1 MDKQLVT
8 DLKSK
13 APLPSPS
20 GVAIKDILEDIWV
33 TYRDAVTS
41 LLNELEAAALEF
53 EAGTNSDEN
62 AALIRRLL
70 HSIKGDSGMSGLPDV
85 HDMCHAAES
94 VFEELTDNVEAADM
108 VLRVKDWIEAVIK
121 FVETGDI
128 AEQQQQQQVEVDKGK
143 RLRVLVIDDDT
154 VCRTRLKAILNELFE
169 VSFAEDG
176 QAGLEEYIR
185 STEAG
190 EKYDLIT
197 LDINMPRM
205 NGHET
210 LAAIRQ
216 YEEDNGISGLDGIKI
231 VMTTSEDDSKQIF
244 KAFRQG
250 CEAYVTKSGMGD
262 KLLDEIA
269 KLGLLKVVKVQKDYV
284 VG

>member
-1 MDKQLVT
+1 MDKQLT
-8 DLKSK
+8 SDLKSRT
-13 APLPSPS
+13 PLPDPS
-20 GVAIKDILEDIWV
+20 RVSVKDVLEDMWG
-33 TYRDAVTS
+33 TYRDAVGS
-41 LLNELEAAALEF
+41 LLSELEAAAMAV
-53 EAGTNSDEN
+53 EAGTDADDN

-108 VLRVKDWIEAVIK
+108 VLRVKDWIEAVIN
-121 FVETGDI
+121 FIETGDI
-128 AEQQQQQQVEVDKGK
+128 VEEKQQQQVEEKNK
-143 RLRVLVIDDDT
+143 LRVLVIDDDT
-154 VCRTRLKAILNELFE
+154 VCRTRLKSILSEFFD
-169 VSFAEDG
+169 VSFAGDG
-176 QAGLEEYIR
+176 QAGLEEYIK
-185 STEAG
+185 TAEGG
-190 EKYDLIT
+190 ESYDLIT

-216 YEEDNGISGLDGIKI
+216 YEEDHGVSGLDGIKI

-262 KLLDEIA
+262 KLLDEVA
-269 KLGLLKVVKVQKDYV
+269 KLGLLKVVKVQKDYA

>member
-1 MDKQLVT
+1 MDKQLVS

-13 APLPSPS
+13 NPLPDPS
-20 GVAIKDILEDIWV
+20 GISVKDILEDIWG
-33 TYRDAVTS
+33 TYRDAVGS
-41 LLNELEAAALEF
+41 LLSELEAAAMEF
-53 EAGTNSDEN
+53 EAGTNADEN

-70 HSIKGDSGMSGLPDV
+70 HSIKGDSGMSGLPDI

-108 VLRVKDWIEAVIK
+108 VLRVKDWMEAVIN
-121 FVETGDI
+121 FIETGDF
-128 AEQQQQQQVEVDKGK
+128 AEEKQQQVEEKKGK

-154 VCRTRLKAILNELFE
+154 VCRTRLKAILGELFD

-185 STEAG
+185 TAEEG
-190 EKYDLIT
+190 QPYDLIT

-216 YEEDNGISGLDGIKI
+216 YEEDNAISGLDGIKI

-269 KLGLLKVVKVQKDYV
+269 KLGLLKVVKVQKDYA

>member
-1 MDKQLVT
+1 MDKQLT
-8 DLKSK
+8 SDLKSRT
-13 APLPSPS
+13 PLPDPS
-20 GVAIKDILEDIWV
+20 RVSVKDVLEDMWG
-33 TYRDAVTS
+33 TYRDAVGS
-41 LLNELEAAALEF
+41 LLSELEAAAMAV
-53 EAGTNSDEN
+53 EAGTDADDN

-108 VLRVKDWIEAVIK
+108 VLRVKDWIEAVIN
-121 FVETGDI
+121 FIETGDI
-128 AEQQQQQQVEVDKGK
+128 VEEKQQQQVEEKNK
-143 RLRVLVIDDDT
+143 LRVLVIDDDT
-154 VCRTRLKAILNELFE
+154 VCRTRLKSILNEFFD

-176 QAGLEEYIR
+176 QAGLEEYIK
-185 STEAG
+185 TAEGG
-190 EKYDLIT
+190 EPYDLIT

-216 YEEDNGISGLDGIKI
+216 YEEDNSVSGLDGVKI

-262 KLLDEIA
+262 KLLDEVA
-269 KLGLLKVVKVQKDYV
+269 KLGLLKVVKVQKDYA

>member
-1 MDKQLVT
+1 MDKQLT
-8 DLKSK
+8 SDLKSRT
-13 APLPSPS
+13 PLPDPS
-20 GVAIKDILEDIWV
+20 RVSVKDVLEDMWG
-33 TYRDAVTS
+33 TYRDAVGS
-41 LLNELEAAALEF
+41 LLSELEAAAMAV
-53 EAGTNSDEN
+53 EAGTDADDN

-108 VLRVKDWIEAVIK
+108 VLRVKDWIEAVIN
-121 FVETGDI
+121 FIETGDI
-128 AEQQQQQQVEVDKGK
+128 VEEKQQQQVEEKNK
-143 RLRVLVIDDDT
+143 LRVLVIDDDT
-154 VCRTRLKAILNELFE
+154 VCRTRLKSILNEFFD

-176 QAGLEEYIR
+176 QAGLEEYIK
-185 STEAG
+185 TAEGG
-190 EKYDLIT
+190 EPYDLIT

-216 YEEDNGISGLDGIKI
+216 YEEDHGVSGLDGIKI

-262 KLLDEIA
+262 KLLDEVA
-269 KLGLLKVVKVQKDYV
+269 KLGLLKVVKVQKDYA

>member
-1 MDKQLVT
+1 MDKQLVS
-8 DLKSK
+8 DLKNK
-13 APLPSPS
+13 DPLPDPS
-20 GVAIKDILEDIWV
+20 GVSVKDVLEDMWG
-33 TYRDAVTS
+33 TYRDAVGS
-41 LLNELEAAALEF
+41 LLSELEAAAMAV
-53 EAGTNSDEN
+53 EAGTEVDDN

-70 HSIKGDSGMSGLPDV
+70 HSIKGDSGMSGLPDI
-85 HDMCHAAES
+85 HDMCHAAET

-108 VLRVKDWIEAVIK
+108 VLRVKDWIASVIK
-121 FVETGDI
+121 FIETGDI
-128 AEQQQQQQVEVDKGK
+128 AEEKQQQIQEEKSK
-143 RLRVLVIDDDT
+143 LRVLIIDDDT
-154 VCRTRLKAILNELFE
+154 VCRTRLASILSDFFD
-169 VSFAEDG
+169 VSFANDG
-176 QAGLEEYIR
+176 QAGLEECIKAA
-185 STEAG
+185 EDG
-190 EKYDLIT
+190 EPYDLIT

-210 LAAIRQ
+210 LEAIRQ
-216 YEEDNGISGLDGIKI
+216 YEEDNGVSGLDGVKI

-244 KAFRQG
+244 KAFREG

>member
-1 MDKQLVT
+1 MNKQMVS
-8 DLKSK
+8 DLNSKS
-13 APLPSPS
+13 PLPDPS
-20 GVAIKDILEDIWV
+20 GISVKDVLEDMWS
-33 TYRDAVTS
+33 TYRDAVGS
-41 LLNELEAAALEF
+41 LLSELEAAAMSF
-53 EAGTNSDEN
+53 EAGTDVDDN

-121 FVETGDI
+121 FIETGDI
-128 AEQQQQQQVEVDKGK
+128 AEEKQQQVAEEKSK

-154 VCRTRLKAILNELFE
+154 VCRTRLKTILGELFD

-176 QAGLEEYIR
+176 QAGLDEYTRTI
-185 STEAG
+185 EAG

-197 LDINMPRM
+197 LDINMPRL

-216 YEEDNGISGLDGIKI
+216 FEEDNGLSGLDGVKI
-231 VMTTSEDDSKQIF
+231 VMTTSEDDSKHIF
-244 KAFRQG
+244 KAFKTG

-262 KLLDEIA
+262 KLLDEVA

-284 VG
+284 VE